1 MKIDKLKINGF
12 GKLKNKEVDLFEGIN
27 VIYGENESGKSSLL
41 KFITSML
48 YGLSKNKNGKEIP
61 DFDRYKPWINDE
73 FSGKIAYTLDNGE
86 SYEVYREFKKKNPVI
101 YNSRKEDI
109 SKEFSIDKTKGIDFF
124 VEQTGID
131 EETFYNTAITEQE
144 GIKLSKS
151 SQNSII
157 QKISNLVSTGDDN
170 VSYKKTLDK
179 INKRLN
185 EEVGTERTSQK
196 PINIVE
202 NKIRRLIQEKRALE
216 IYKEGMYDNSAQ
228 KEDLREEE
236 RVETYEKSFLKEL
249 KANQDA
255 NKIKEAEINFNRKL
269 EDEYNQKIKEL
280 NSIIDKAD
288 NSQNEEKISLKNYFI
303 AIIILCIIFA
313 ILMVFN
319 PNKLINLLLVIP
331 IVLIAIKARIDKE
344 KFIKNQK
351 NNEENKYQ
359 KIESEIEILR
369 ENKEKQKREAEEK
382 EILLDQEI
390 DKENRELIEKYEKY
404 ISKEF
409 MEEALSMDI
418 YEVAREIDQKENR
431 INTIKFKLQS
441 MENDTK
447 VVNEKLEDL
456 SKIEEELQGAEEE
469 KEELMHLSRSYNIA
483 KDCMMRAYEQMK
495 ENISPRFMQ
504 NLCDIISK
512 VSDGRYKNVVLTDDE
527 GLNVEIQ
534 NGSYVPAYRLST
546 GTIDQM
552 YLSLRLSA
560 LNELSGE
567 SLPIILDEAFAYF
580 DDERL
585 ANVLKYLKTNFESN
599 QIILFTCSKRE
610 IELLERLNIEYN
622 VINLEK

>member
-41 KFITSML
+41 KFISSML

-86 SYEVYREFKKKNPVI
+86 SYEVYREFKKRNPVI

-109 SKEFSIDKTKGIDFF
+109 SKEFTIDKTKGIDFF

-196 PINIVE
+196 PINVVE

-280 NSIIDKAD
+280 NSRIDKAD
-288 NSQNEEKISLKNYFI
+288 YSQNEEKISLKNYFI

-351 NNEENKYQ
+351 NNDENKYQ

-495 ENISPRFMQ
+495 ENISPRFTQ

>member
-12 GKLKNKEVDLFEGIN
+12 GKIKNKEVDLFEGIN

-109 SKEFSIDKTKGIDFF
+109 SKEFTIDKTKGIDFF

-313 ILMVFN
+313 VLMVFN

-441 MENDTK
+441 MDNDTK

-495 ENISPRFMQ
+495 ENISPRFTQ

>member
-41 KFITSML
+41 KFISSML

-109 SKEFSIDKTKGIDFF
+109 SKEFTIDKTKGIDFF

-196 PINIVE
+196 PINVVE

-280 NSIIDKAD
+280 NSRIDKAD
-288 NSQNEEKISLKNYFI
+288 YSQNEEKISLKNYFI

-351 NNEENKYQ
+351 NNDENKYQ

-495 ENISPRFMQ
+495 ENISPRFTQ

-622 VINLEK
+622 VINLER

>member
-41 KFITSML
+41 KFISSML

-109 SKEFSIDKTKGIDFF
+109 SKEFTIDKTKGIDFF

-196 PINIVE
+196 PINVVE

-280 NSIIDKAD
+280 NSRIDKAD
-288 NSQNEEKISLKNYFI
+288 YSQNEEKISLKNYFI

-351 NNEENKYQ
+351 NNDENKYQ

-495 ENISPRFMQ
+495 ENISPRFTQ

>member
-41 KFITSML
+41 KFISSML

-109 SKEFSIDKTKGIDFF
+109 SKEFTIDKTKGIDFF

-196 PINIVE
+196 PINVVE

-280 NSIIDKAD
+280 NSRIDKAD
-288 NSQNEEKISLKNYFI
+288 YSQNEEKISLKNYFI

-351 NNEENKYQ
+351 NNDDNKYQ

-495 ENISPRFMQ
+495 ENISPRFTQ